1 MKVHFKK
8 NGNIGFFDK
17 DFALEALNSKR
28 NILERISKVINFELF
43 RPILEDAVLNKNKK
57 NNSGAK
63 PYDPVLLFKILIL
76 QRIYNL
82 SDEATEY
89 QIIDRLSFKN
99 FLGLASGD
107 KVPDQNTIWSFRE
120 KLGEKDTV
128 SDLFN
133 AFHALLQEN
142 GLMINEGKMIDAT
155 FVEAPRQRNT
165 REENEKIKAGQGDE
179 LWNDQPHKKC
189 QKDIDAR
196 WTKKNGQTYYG
207 YKNHVKADP
216 GTKLITNYVV
226 TDASVHDSQVLEDL
240 LEESDA
246 NQPLYADSAYTGA
259 LQDEIIEKYDMVN
272 QVNEKGYK
280 GKPLTDTQKANNRI
294 KSKTRARVEHIFGF
308 MEQSMHRIT
317 VRCVGLA
324 RSFAIIGLDNL
335 VYNMCRYEQI
345 IRLSSIKG

>member
-1 MKVHFKK
+1 MKAYFKK
-8 NGNIGFFDK
+8 NGKIGFFDK

-179 LWNDQPHKKC
+179 LWNDHPHKKH

-196 WTKKNGQTYYG
+196 WTKKNGQTYFG

-216 GTKLITNYVV
+216 GTKLITNG
-226 TDASVHDSQVLEDL
+226 S
-240 LEESDA
+240 
-246 NQPLYADSAYTGA
+246 TGICVNGRIN
-259 LQDEIIEKYDMVN
+259 LQI
-272 QVNEKGYK
+272 
-280 GKPLTDTQKANNRI
+280 P
-294 KSKTRARVEHIFGF
+294 
-308 MEQSMHRIT
+308 
-317 VRCVGLA
+317 
-324 RSFAIIGLDNL
+324 
-335 VYNMCRYEQI
+335 
-345 IRLSSIKG
+345 

>member
-1 MKVHFKK
+1 MKAYFKK
-8 NGNIGFFDK
+8 NGKIGFFDK

-179 LWNDQPHKKC
+179 LWNDHPHKKY
-189 QKDIDAR
+189 QKLQES
-196 WTKKNGQTYYG
+196 KN
-207 YKNHVKADP
+207 KN
-216 GTKLITNYVV
+216 ITFIFTHFNY
-226 TDASVHDSQVLEDL
+226 L
-240 LEESDA
+240 L
-246 NQPLYADSAYTGA
+246 
-259 LQDEIIEKYDMVN
+259 
-272 QVNEKGYK
+272 
-280 GKPLTDTQKANNRI
+280 
-294 KSKTRARVEHIFGF
+294 F
-308 MEQSMHRIT
+308 
-317 VRCVGLA
+317 
-324 RSFAIIGLDNL
+324 
-335 VYNMCRYEQI
+335 
-345 IRLSSIKG
+345 SSIYEIKKKS

>member
-43 RPILEDAVLNKNKK
+43 RPILEDAVLTKNKK

-99 FLGLASGD
+99 FLGLASDD

-133 AFHALLQEN
+133 GFHALLQEN

-155 FVEAPRQRNT
+155 FVEAPRKRNT

-179 LWNDQPHKKC
+179 LWNDHPHKKC

-240 LEESDA
+240 LKESDA
-246 NQPLYADSAYTGA
+246 KQPLYADSAYTGA

-280 GKPLTDTQKANNRI
+280 GRPLTDTQIANNCI
-294 KSKTRARVEHIFGF
+294 KSKTSARIEHIFGF

-345 IRLSSIKG
+345 IRLSNIKD

>member
-1 MKVHFKK
+1 MKAYFKK
-8 NGNIGFFDK
+8 NGKIGFFDK

-133 AFHALLQEN
+133 TFHALLQEN

-165 REENEKIKAGQGDE
+165 REENAKIKAGQGDE

-196 WTKKNGQTYYG
+196 WTKKNGQTYFG